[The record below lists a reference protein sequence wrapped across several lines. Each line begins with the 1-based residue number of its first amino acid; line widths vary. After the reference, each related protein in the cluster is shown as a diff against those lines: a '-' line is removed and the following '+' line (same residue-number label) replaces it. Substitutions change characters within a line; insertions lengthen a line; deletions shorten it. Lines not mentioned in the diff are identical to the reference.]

1 MNHTGVLSLGGALS
15 YRNGAFPLPV
25 NQRYASPQRYYQ
37 NTIKPQF
44 VPHATP
50 LDTVLAPPNY
60 YDVSLS
66 QTANHIRVNQLMQ
79 EMPPQEIV
87 DCKPFKATQR
97 HNFEQLNPVQ
107 RHSCDTS
114 KPTHLEPV
122 SATHGDTKSRVERRI
137 NELNSQLQSAPR
149 DTGSPWWDE
158 LADNFFHNHST
169 ILVLLPQ
176 GGRKDTKQSRFHL
189 EKTPLAAMEFFKNLY
204 EHQVTMTTVNM
215 RNECLQMCF

>member
-1 MNHTGVLSLGGALS
+1 MNHTSVLSLGGA
-15 YRNGAFPLPV
+15 RNGPFPLPIT
-25 NQRYASPQRYYQ
+25 QHYATPQRYYQ

-44 VPHATP
+44 VPHATS
-50 LDTVLAPPNY
+50 LDTLLAPPNY

-66 QTANHIRVNQLMQ
+66 QTANQIRVNQLMQ

-87 DCKPFKATQR
+87 DCKPFKATHR
-97 HNFEQLNPVQ
+97 HNFEQLNSMQ

-122 SATHGDTKSRVERRI
+122 SATHGDIKLKVERRI

-169 ILVLLPQ
+169 ISVLLPQ
-176 GGRKDTKQSRFHL
+176 SGRKDTRQSRFHL

-204 EHQVTMTTVNM
+204 EHQVTMTIMKYVESIHP
-215 RNECLQMCF
+215 R